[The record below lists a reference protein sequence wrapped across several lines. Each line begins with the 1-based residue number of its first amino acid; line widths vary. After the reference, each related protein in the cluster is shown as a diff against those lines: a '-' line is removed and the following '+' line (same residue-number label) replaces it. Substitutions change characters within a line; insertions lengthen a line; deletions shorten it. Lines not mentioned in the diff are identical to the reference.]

1 MYGSITAARF
11 MLTRC
16 ASGFAVFLAAGL
28 QRLVEV
34 ASRDVS
40 RGLGFGGGW
49 RGIVTDAAEA
59 AARRSFEG
67 RRALRLARA
76 TCRGARRRHAREA
89 TTDTRVVQLIA
100 VRGDGAFACPETP
113 PMLEEDILTPGI
125 CVD

>member
-34 ASRDVS
+34 FSPDLS
-40 RGLGFGGGW
+40 RGLGFGRRR

-59 AARRSFEG
+59 AARRSFQG
-67 RRALRLARA
+67 RRALRPARA
-76 TCRGARRRHAREA
+76 TCPGAPRRPARGGPTAPRPPQPAAARPPVA
-89 TTDTRVVQLIA
+89 LS
-100 VRGDGAFACPETP
+100 CPSPPPLRALTP
-113 PMLEEDILTPGI
+113 PTPASS
-125 CVD
+125 